1 VPVATEGR
9 IFTATTLEE
18 GRKEEETEMDIVG
31 NKDKKEKKEKYK
43 APTHHF
49 AENIFQFFLVI
60 LWVPMHH
67 SQNRFHWP
75 IL

>member
-1 VPVATEGR
+1 MPVATEGR

-31 NKDKKEKKEKYK
+31 SKEKKEKKDKKEKYK

-49 AENIFQFFLVI
+49 AAMLLQFFHYTLGV
-60 LWVPMHH
+60 HA
-67 SQNRFHWP
+67 S
-75 IL
+75 